1 MYLSLSRALRLYPL
15 ALLLLPFLLAMA
27 LNGESDTPDDLVR
40 VSLAPVRDE
49 GSSSV
54 GSLSSPPPA
63 SIEFAM
69 PRRSRSS
76 ALISHSRSPSPSPA
90 ALTQLRTQFDYLPSH
105 ISSLMPASGDPTA
118 SIQPSLSAQRHFFP
132 NANNFTVQGG
142 QYYSGDVHNYHTPPQ
157 PVSPPLRDLLDD
169 TSSDAEVYCSQLRC
183 RGRGSPIYVPG
194 PQDHDPAE
202 YQVRGIDIGDVGR
215 ITAEGTFDFFFNIYL
230 PADHPINNNHV
241 PNNFIPLQGYA
252 PDDVFDLLYDAG
264 EVSTASVQ
272 RLDVEESAQ
281 DHYFFGCQAPQ
292 GAVLALPH
300 GSRLKKL
307 ENLERVQEYAT
318 AHAQSWFEYVNG
330 PRGRRLGSGPLYVVT
345 GYEKP
350 PSWGMAL
357 FHSINEDFE
366 LTFKPTL
373 PPNPSAPYRWTGNPC
388 RKKSYAPPGGSLN
401 QTTFIH
407 GLSVSLGRAA
417 LKRSFSTV
425 KIGKIPGSYVGNPG
439 GNSTS
444 PTRQSSWSSWV
455 INRFKGSSGGSG
467 THHVWQDE
475 LSDFSYKIHPGHLIN
490 DYIRREA
497 PQATVVMSHDDI
509 WGSILTDNH
518 MIHMDQFQQRLS
530 EQYQISE
537 KDGAAFLQSRSEI
550 SGNQPLWIV
559 TRTSSRAELW
569 RSRRI
574 RWSGLVRGL

>member
-1 MYLSLSRALRLYPL
+1 MYLSLTAPL

-27 LNGESDTPDDLVR
+27 LNDESDTPDDLVR
-40 VSLAPVRDE
+40 VSLAPVRHG

-69 PRRSRSS
+69 PRDWRSRAS
-76 ALISHSRSPSPSPA
+76 ALISHSRSSSPSPA
-90 ALTQLRTQFDYLPSH
+90 ALTQLQTQFDHLPSQ
-105 ISSLMPASGDPTA
+105 ISSLMPASGQVQMPLPHPDYTPVPIY
-118 SIQPSLSAQRHFFP
+118 SQPSLSAQRHFFP

-142 QYYSGDVHNYHTPPQ
+142 QYHSGDVHNYHSPPP
-157 PVSPPLRDLLDD
+157 PVSPPPRDLLDD
-169 TSSDAEVYCSQLRC
+169 TSSDAEVYCSQLRR

-194 PQDHDPAE
+194 PQNHDPAE
-202 YQVRGIDIGDVGR
+202 YQVRGINIGDVGR
-215 ITAEGTFDFFFNIYL
+215 ITAEGAFDFFFNIYL

-241 PNNFIPLQGYA
+241 PNNFIPLQCYE
-252 PDDVFDLLYDAG
+252 PDDVFDLLFDAG

-272 RLDVEESAQ
+272 RLDVHESAQ
-281 DHYFFGCQAPQ
+281 DHYLFGCQAPQ

-307 ENLERVQEYAT
+307 ENLEHVQDYAT

-330 PRGRRLGSGPLYVVT
+330 PRGRGLGSGPLYVVT
-345 GYEKP
+345 GYEKS

-357 FHSINEDFE
+357 FHSIKEDFE

-388 RKKSYAPPGGSLN
+388 RKKIYTPPGGSLN

-417 LKRSFSTV
+417 LKRSFSKV

-475 LSDFSYKIHPGHLIN
+475 LSDLSYSYKIHPGHLVN
-490 DYIRREA
+490 DYVRREA
-497 PQATVVMSHDDI
+497 PQATVVITHDDI
-509 WGSILTDNH
+509 WASILTDVCASLPSWL
-518 MIHMDQFQQRLS
+518 RL
-530 EQYQISE
+530 
-537 KDGAAFLQSRSEI
+537 
-550 SGNQPLWIV
+550 PLNV
-559 TRTSSRAELW
+559 G
-569 RSRRI
+569 RI
-574 RWSGLVRGL
+574 T